1 MIIILYFSTVSLAN
15 WYAGV
20 TLRDDLYFVRISE
33 HVDRVRVIQEI
44 SETWRSSWI

>member
-1 MIIILYFSTVSLAN
+1 MKLGRVIYNDKRQVP
-15 WYAGV
+15 V
-20 TLRDDLYFVRISE
+20 TLRDDLNFVCISE